1 MSHTGIY
8 RIQRT
13 TRGDD
18 SLITEKAMLAAVHIS
33 VWTATKHDREVSRQV
48 ADQHGAHESA
58 GRYNKNLLQQ
68 AAKLDAI
75 KTLAGQIR
83 THVYKVT
90 LPWSDEGYRIL
101 PASLYFQLA
110 EEMKEFERQ
119 FYNAVDEFLAEYP
132 SYIEQVR
139 PALNG
144 LFRPEDYPDP
154 KKIRE
159 KFELRLEIKPVMTG
173 NDFRVVLSEEQRT
186 RIAREIDADVRACLQ
201 KGTQE
206 LWLRLRKLVDHMV
219 ARLQQPEGKFYASV
233 VDNIVDLIN
242 VVPDLNLTADPTL
255 NAFVEEI
262 RTRLCS
268 ASAKELKANE
278 LLRASTAQEAADIA
292 SRMAAHMEY
301 GGILVPAPSEAGS
314 PPQAEMPAAVRSDEI
329 FSHVAAYMPTQ

>member
-1 MSHTGIY
+1 M
-8 RIQRT
+8 
-13 TRGDD
+13 
-18 SLITEKAMLAAVHIS
+18 ITEKAMLAAVHIS
-33 VWTATKHDREVSRQV
+33 VWTATKHDKEVSRQV

-58 GRYNKNLLQQ
+58 GRYNKKLLQQ

-83 THVYKVT
+83 AHVYKLT

-101 PASLYFQLA
+101 PASLYFPLA
-110 EEMKEFERQ
+110 EEMKEWERK
-119 FYNAVDEFLAEYP
+119 FYQAVDEFFTEYP

-159 KFELRLEIKPVMTG
+159 KFELRLEILPIPSG
-173 NDFRVVLSEEQRT
+173 EDFRVSLSEEQRA
-186 RIAREIDADVRACLQ
+186 RISRDIDAQVRVSLQ
-201 KGTQE
+201 RGTQE
-206 LWLRLRKLVDHMV
+206 LWIRLRKLVDHMV
-219 ARLQQPEGKFYASV
+219 SRLQQPEGKLYASV
-233 VDNIVDLIN
+233 VDNVVELID
-242 VVPDLNLTADPTL
+242 VLPDLNLTGDPTL
-255 NAFVEEI
+255 NTFVEEI

-268 ASAKELKANE
+268 ASAKELKAND

-301 GGILVPAPSEAGS
+301 GGATLPSPASEAE
-314 PPQAEMPAAVRSDEI
+314 PPCQEMLALETSDQI
-329 FSHVAAYMPTQ
+329 FSHMAAYMATQ

>member
-1 MSHTGIY
+1 M
-8 RIQRT
+8 
-13 TRGDD
+13 
-18 SLITEKAMLAAVHIS
+18 ITEKAMLAAVHIS
-33 VWTATKHDREVSRQV
+33 VWTATKHDKEVSRQV

-58 GRYNKNLLQQ
+58 GRYNKKLLQQ

-110 EEMKEFERQ
+110 EEMKEWERQ

-139 PALNG
+139 PALSG

-159 KFELRLEIKPVMTG
+159 KFELRLDILPIPSGE
-173 NDFRVVLSEEQRT
+173 DFRVSLSEEQRA
-186 RIAREIDADVRACLQ
+186 RISRDIDAQVRVSLQ
-201 KGTQE
+201 RGTQE
-206 LWLRLRKLVDHMV
+206 LWIRLRKLVDHMV
-219 ARLQQPEGKFYASV
+219 ARLQQPEGKLYASV
-233 VDNIVDLIN
+233 VDNIVELIN
-242 VVPDLNLTADPTL
+242 VLPNLNLTGDPTL

-262 RTRLCS
+262 RSRLCS
-268 ASAKELKANE
+268 ASAKELKTND

-301 GGILVPAPSEAGS
+301 GATPESTPVEAASPS
-314 PPQAEMPAAVRSDEI
+314 QAEILAGDTSGQI
-329 FSHVAAYMPTQ
+329 FSHMAAYMATQ

>member
-1 MSHTGIY
+1 
-8 RIQRT
+8 
-13 TRGDD
+13 
-18 SLITEKAMLAAVHIS
+18 MLAAVHIS
-33 VWTATKHDREVSRQV
+33 VWTATKHDKEVSRQV

-58 GRYNKNLLQQ
+58 GRYNKKLLQQ

-110 EEMKEFERQ
+110 EEMKEWERQ

-139 PALNG
+139 PALSG

-159 KFELRLEIKPVMTG
+159 KFELRLDILPIPSGE
-173 NDFRVVLSEEQRT
+173 DFRVSLSEEQRA
-186 RIAREIDADVRACLQ
+186 RISRDIDAQVRVSLQ
-201 KGTQE
+201 RGTQE
-206 LWLRLRKLVDHMV
+206 LWIRLRKLVDHMV
-219 ARLQQPEGKFYASV
+219 ARLQQPEGKLYASV
-233 VDNIVDLIN
+233 VDNIVELIN
-242 VVPDLNLTADPTL
+242 VLPNLNLTGDPTL

-262 RTRLCS
+262 RSRLCS
-268 ASAKELKANE
+268 ASAKELKTND

-301 GGILVPAPSEAGS
+301 GATPESTPVEAASPS
-314 PPQAEMPAAVRSDEI
+314 QAEILAGDTSGQI
-329 FSHVAAYMPTQ
+329 FSHMAAYMATQ